1 MGEVLQDNECLSFLA
16 MASDKAGSRTV
27 PCLYAF
33 SSNNK
38 NRDYS
43 LPSLESEKSVSLTD
57 CLALLETGVS
67 RQRDEAGI
75 NITTVTETQW
85 MYEHV
90 TG

>member
-1 MGEVLQDNECLSFLA
+1 M
-16 MASDKAGSRTV
+16 